1 MLPPVFC
8 MMILYNIFKFIAT
21 YIDKKIDVSRETSI
35 ALWQQYFYFQK
46 IPLILLA
53 HFCIFFHFL
62 DLPKGFSYS
71 IQIDLIAYVIYL
83 ISLAK
88 SFFFLIEDVLYKS
101 FRLFYVEIIANDS
114 VGNFYSVLFIP
125 EF

>member
-1 MLPPVFC
+1 MFHVKHLSLFGN
-8 MMILYNIFKFIAT
+8 NIFT
-21 YIDKKIDVSRETSI
+21 SRKS
-35 ALWQQYFYFQK
+35 
-46 IPLILLA
+46 PLSSWLI
-53 HFCIFFHFL
+53 FCIFFHFL

-83 ISLAK
+83 ISLSK
-88 SFFFLIEDVLYKS
+88 SFFFLIEDVLYES
-101 FRLFYVEIIANDS
+101 FRLFHVEIIANDS